1 MSHRLAQIEST
12 LKRALAQ
19 VLSQQLSDP
28 RVAGMVSITRLVVS
42 PDLHDAY
49 VYLSILPERY
59 EKRTMFAL
67 RHAAGHIHALLC
79 QAVRMRNVPHL
90 EFRLDE
96 SLKRQ
101 AEVDQA
107 LRRAAERGGT
117 ATPADPTPPPSAGG
131 ATPGDATRSEEPPL

>member
-28 RVAGMVSITRLVVS
+28 RVAGMVSITRITVS

-49 VYLSILPERY
+49 VYVSIIPARY
-59 EKRTMFAL
+59 QKRTMFGL
-67 RHAAGHIHALLC
+67 RHATVHIHALLC

-101 AEVDQA
+101 AEVDLA
-107 LRRAAERGGT
+107 LRRAAARGGT
-117 ATPADPTPPPSAGG
+117 ATPTDPAPPAAG
-131 ATPGDATRSEEPPL
+131 ATPADPSRPQESAL